1 MNIKKIKIINFRGF
15 SEEKIFEFEGK
26 PFVMLTAPNGKG
38 KTSVIDAIEWCMTGD
53 IKRLHEGYNDR
64 NTNVTER
71 KQNAGA
77 ILKNKNH
84 PDEKTIVEMLITAEN
99 EEYTIHR
106 EQDKDTLDDTG
117 EIKIN
122 DFTGEQAEEELRKLI
137 DVKNFYK
144 YHFCDMQKTYRFLS
158 KNRGNIDAEFS
169 DFASDYTDVQ
179 NVVDNLNIFEQDL
192 GFRIE
197 EKKKARN
204 KERKN
209 RFKD

>member
-144 YHFCDMQKTYRFLS
+144 
-158 KNRGNIDAEFS
+158 GN
-169 DFASDYTDVQ
+169 TT
-179 NVVDNLNIFEQDL
+179 
-192 GFRIE
+192 G
-197 EKKKARN
+197 
-204 KERKN
+204 
-209 RFKD
+209 

>member
-1 MNIKKIKIINFRGF
+1 
-15 SEEKIFEFEGK
+15 
-26 PFVMLTAPNGKG
+26 
-38 KTSVIDAIEWCMTGD
+38 
-53 IKRLHEGYNDR
+53 
-64 NTNVTER
+64 
-71 KQNAGA
+71 
-77 ILKNKNH
+77 
-84 PDEKTIVEMLITAEN
+84 MLITAEN

-158 KNRGNIDAEFS
+158 KSRGNIDAEFS

-197 EKKKARN
+197 EK
-204 KERKN
+204 EGE
-209 RFKD
+209 